1 MSRLA
6 QFLSPSPKG
15 QRKISEN
22 KSLSRLQDSSAS
34 SRLSLVSQQQHI
46 AERKNTMAAHLEDRD
61 IQAGIEQAWHG
72 LTKVVPVVEFDNAFP
87 FEIERLPL
95 LVAND
100 TPLEGWSFFRCSD
113 DGKPAGVPVF
123 DSYSALSNARFW
135 EIVQNAVGGSGAII
149 ESAGTIYDRCRR
161 FVTVKLGTDLDTFKV
176 GEREFKNRF
185 SLLDSIDGSSNFYG
199 VNSSTCV
206 VCANT
211 FAVVMGDTSGEF
223 RFKIRHS
230 KNLLPKIENME
241 KAIDQ
246 FVGITAQF
254 KKALVIANEIPV
266 TPADARSLFA
276 GWAGSDT
283 NGMSSRTF
291 NNVTRLSE
299 LFQRGAGNNGE
310 TLLDAFSAV
319 TDFYSHESSGGADQP
334 GFRMKQTISSE
345 FGSASRKKQDFF
357 SSLFTATKKED
368 PTFRRDSFDHLVNTG
383 RNLITAAEAVLIAN

>member
-1 MSRLA
+1 M
-6 QFLSPSPKG
+6 
-15 QRKISEN
+15 
-22 KSLSRLQDSSAS
+22 QDSAAS
-34 SRLSLVSQQQHI
+34 SRLSPVSQPQHI
-46 AERKNTMAAHLEDRD
+46 AERKNIMAHHIEARD
-61 IQAGIEQAWHG
+61 VQAGLEMAWQG
-72 LTKVVPVVEFDNAFP
+72 LTKVVPVITFDDAFP

-100 TPLEGWSFFRCSD
+100 TPLEGWSYFRCSD
-113 DGKPAGVPVF
+113 DGKPAGVPVSE
-123 DSYSALSNARFW
+123 SYQALTNGRFW
-135 EIVQNAVGGSGAII
+135 EIVQNAVGGTGAVI

-161 FVTVKLGTDLDTFKV
+161 FITVKLGTDLDTFNV
-176 GEREFKNRF
+176 GDREFKNRF
-185 SLLDSIDGSSNFYG
+185 SLLDSIDGSTNFYG

-211 FAVVMGDTSGEF
+211 FQMVMGDTTGEF

-246 FVGITAQF
+246 FIGVTAQF
-254 KKALVIANEIPV
+254 KKALEIANEIPV

-291 NNVTRLSE
+291 NTVTRLSE

-334 GFRMKQTISSE
+334 GFRMKQTLSSE

-357 SSLFTATKKED
+357 NNLFSVDKQKNVNFE
-368 PTFRRDSFDHLVNTG
+368 RQSFDNLVKNG
-383 RNLITAAEAVLIAN
+383 RTLITAAEAVLVAN

>member
-1 MSRLA
+1 MAR
-6 QFLSPSPKG
+6 FLSPSPKG
-15 QRKISEN
+15 QRKISE
-22 KSLSRLQDSSAS
+22 KRFILSLKDFGASSTLSLSVNNNTLQKEKIMSH
-34 SRLSLVSQQQHI
+34 HI
-46 AERKNTMAAHLEDRD
+46 EDRD
-61 IQAGIEQAWHG
+61 VQAGTQMAWQG
-72 LTKVVPVVEFDNAFP
+72 LTKVVPVVQYEDAFP

-95 LVAND
+95 LMAND

-113 DGKPAGVPVF
+113 DGKPAGVPVSE
-123 DSYSALSNARFW
+123 SYSALTNARFW
-135 EIVQNAVGGSGAII
+135 EVVQNSVGGTNAIV

-161 FVTVKLGTDLDTFKV
+161 FVTVKLGTDVDDFTV
-176 GEREFKNRF
+176 GDRQFKNRF
-185 SLLDSIDGSSNFYG
+185 SILDSIDGSTNFYG

-230 KNLLPKIENME
+230 KNILPKIENME

-246 FVGITAQF
+246 FIGVTAQF
-254 KKALVIANEIPV
+254 KKALEIANEIPV

-276 GWAGSDT
+276 GWAGADT

-291 NNVTRLSE
+291 NTVTRLAE

-334 GFRMKQTISSE
+334 GFRVKQALSSE

-357 SSLFTATKKED
+357 SNLFTVDKSKTPVFQRA
-368 PTFRRDSFDHLVNTG
+368 SFDQMVNNG
-383 RNLITAAEAVLIAN
+383 RTLITAAEAVLIAN

>member
-1 MSRLA
+1 MDDF
-6 QFLSPSPKG
+6 FLIVYCIPVG
-15 QRKISEN
+15 RN
-22 KSLSRLQDSSAS
+22 NNNTLQK
-34 SRLSLVSQQQHI
+34 
-46 AERKNTMAAHLEDRD
+46 EKNMAHQIEVRD
-61 IQAGIEQAWHG
+61 VQAGIEQAWHG
-72 LTKVVPVVEFDNAFP
+72 LTKVVPIVTFDDAFP

-113 DGKPAGVPVF
+113 DGKAAGVPVF
-123 DSYSALSNARFW
+123 ESYNALSNARFW
-135 EIVQNAVGGSGAII
+135 EIVQNAVGGTGATI

-161 FVTVKLGTDLDTFKV
+161 FVTVKLGTELDTFKV
-176 GEREFKNRF
+176 GDREFNNRF
-185 SLLDSIDGSSNFYG
+185 SLLDSIDGSTNFYG

-246 FVGITAQF
+246 FLGVTAQF
-254 KKALVIANEIPV
+254 KKALTIANEVPV
-266 TPADARSLFA
+266 TPVDARALFA
-276 GWAGSDT
+276 GWSATDT
-283 NGMSSRTF
+283 NGMSSRSF
-291 NNVTRLSE
+291 NTVTRLSE
-299 LFQRGAGNNGE
+299 LFQRGKGNNGE

-319 TDFYSHESSGGADQP
+319 TDYYSHESSGGADQP

-345 FGSASRKKQDFF
+345 FGSGSRKKQDFF
-357 SSLFTATKKED
+357 SNLFIAKGKED
-368 PTFRRDSFDHLVNTG
+368 PIFSRDAFNSLVSKG
-383 RNLITAAEAVLIAN
+383 RTVIKTMEEIEVAAN

>member
-1 MSRLA
+1 
-6 QFLSPSPKG
+6 
-15 QRKISEN
+15 
-22 KSLSRLQDSSAS
+22 
-34 SRLSLVSQQQHI
+34 
-46 AERKNTMAAHLEDRD
+46 MAHQIEVRD
-61 IQAGIEQAWHG
+61 VQAGIEQAWHG
-72 LTKVVPVVEFDNAFP
+72 LTKVVPIVTFDDAFP

-113 DGKPAGVPVF
+113 DGKAAGVPVF
-123 DSYSALSNARFW
+123 ESYNALSNARFW
-135 EIVQNAVGGSGAII
+135 EIVQNAVGGTGATI

-176 GEREFKNRF
+176 GDREFNNRF
-185 SLLDSIDGSSNFYG
+185 SLLDSIDGSTNFYG

-246 FVGITAQF
+246 FLGVTAQF
-254 KKALVIANEIPV
+254 KKALSIANEIPV
-266 TPADARSLFA
+266 TPVDARSLFA
-276 GWAGSDT
+276 GWAATDT
-283 NGMSSRTF
+283 NGMSSRSF
-291 NNVTRLSE
+291 NTVTRLTE
-299 LFQRGAGNNGE
+299 LFNRGAGNNGE

-319 TDFYSHESSGGADQP
+319 TDYYSHESSGGADQP
-334 GFRMKQTISSE
+334 GFKMKQTISSE
-345 FGSASRKKQDFF
+345 FGSGSRKKQDFF
-357 SSLFTATKKED
+357 SNLFTTKGKED
-368 PTFRRDSFDHLVNTG
+368 PIFARDSFDALVSRG
-383 RNLITAAEAVLIAN
+383 RTVIKTMEEIEVAAN

>member
-1 MSRLA
+1 LA
-6 QFLSPSPKG
+6 RFLSPSPKG
-15 QRKISEN
+15 QRKISE
-22 KSLSRLQDSSAS
+22 KRFILGLKDFGASSTLSLSVNNNTLQKEKIMSH
-34 SRLSLVSQQQHI
+34 HI
-46 AERKNTMAAHLEDRD
+46 EDRD
-61 IQAGIEQAWHG
+61 VQAGTQMAWQG
-72 LTKVVPVVEFDNAFP
+72 LTKVVPVVQYEDAFP

-95 LVAND
+95 LMAND

-113 DGKPAGVPVF
+113 DGKPAGVPVSE
-123 DSYSALSNARFW
+123 SYSALTNARFW
-135 EIVQNAVGGSGAII
+135 EVVQNSVGGTNAIV

-161 FVTVKLGTDLDTFKV
+161 FVTVKLGTDVDDFTV
-176 GEREFKNRF
+176 GDRQFKNRF
-185 SLLDSIDGSSNFYG
+185 SILDSIDGSTNFYG

-230 KNLLPKIENME
+230 KNILPKIENME

-246 FVGITAQF
+246 FIGVTAQF
-254 KKALVIANEIPV
+254 KKALEIANEIPV

-276 GWAGSDT
+276 GWTGADT

-291 NNVTRLSE
+291 NTVTRLAE

-334 GFRMKQTISSE
+334 GFRVKQALSSE

-357 SSLFTATKKED
+357 SNLFTVDKSKTPVFQRA
-368 PTFRRDSFDHLVNTG
+368 SFDQMVNNG
-383 RNLITAAEAVLIAN
+383 RTLITAAEAVLIAN

>member
-1 MSRLA
+1 
-6 QFLSPSPKG
+6 
-15 QRKISEN
+15 
-22 KSLSRLQDSSAS
+22 
-34 SRLSLVSQQQHI
+34 
-46 AERKNTMAAHLEDRD
+46 MAAHLENRD

-72 LTKVVPVVEFDNAFP
+72 STKVVPVIQFTDAFP
-87 FEIERLPL
+87 YEIERLPL

-100 TPLEGWSFFRCSD
+100 TPLEGWSYFRCSD
-113 DGKPAGVPVF
+113 DGKPVGVPVAE
-123 DSYSALSNARFW
+123 SYSAMTNSRFW
-135 EIVQNAVGGSGAII
+135 EIVQNAVGGTGAII
-149 ESAGTIYDRCRR
+149 ESAGTIYDRRRR
-161 FVTVKLGTDLDTFKV
+161 FITVKLGTDVDAFKV

-185 SLLDSIDGSSNFYG
+185 SLLDSIDGSTNFYG

-241 KAIDQ
+241 KAIDR
-246 FVGITAQF
+246 FIGVTAQF
-254 KKALVIANEIPV
+254 KKALEIANEIPV
-266 TPADARSLFA
+266 TPVDARSLFA
-276 GWAGSDT
+276 GWTGAET

-291 NNVTRLSE
+291 NIVGRLSE

-319 TDFYSHESSGGADQP
+319 TDYYSHESSGGTDQP

-345 FGSASRKKQDFF
+345 FGSGSRKKQDFF
-357 SSLFTATKKED
+357 NSLFSVDKKNNVNFEQE
-368 PTFRRDSFDHLVNTG
+368 SFNNLIKNG
-383 RNLITAAEAVLIAN
+383 RTLITAAEAVMVAN

>member
-1 MSRLA
+1 
-6 QFLSPSPKG
+6 
-15 QRKISEN
+15 
-22 KSLSRLQDSSAS
+22 
-34 SRLSLVSQQQHI
+34 
-46 AERKNTMAAHLEDRD
+46 MAAHLENRD

-72 LTKVVPVVEFDNAFP
+72 LTKVVPIVTFDDAFP

-95 LVAND
+95 FTAPEI
-100 TPLEGWSFFRCSD
+100 PLKGWSYFRCSD
-113 DGKPAGVPVF
+113 DGQPVGVPVA
-123 DSYSALSNARFW
+123 DTYSAISNARFW
-135 EIVQNAVGGSGAII
+135 EIVQNAVGGSGAIV
-149 ESAGTIYDRCRR
+149 ESAGTIFDRCRR

-176 GEREFKNRF
+176 GDRDFKNRF
-185 SLLDSIDGSSNFYG
+185 SLLDSIDGSTNFYG

-223 RFKIRHS
+223 RFKMRHS
-230 KNLLPKIENME
+230 KNLPIKIENME

-246 FVGITAQF
+246 FVGVTAQF
-254 KKALVIANEIPV
+254 KKALVIANEVPV
-266 TPADARSLFA
+266 QTSDARALFA
-276 GWAGSDT
+276 GWMATDT
-283 NGMSSRTF
+283 NGMSSRSF

-345 FGSASRKKQDFF
+345 FGSGSRKKQDFF
-357 SSLFTATKKED
+357 SNLFTAKGKED
-368 PTFRRDSFDHLVNTG
+368 PTFRRDSFDALISKG
-383 RNLITAAEAVLIAN
+383 RMVIKTMEEVEATAN

>member
-1 MSRLA
+1 MRHPVDCP
-6 QFLSPSPKG
+6 PSVNHNTLQK
-15 QRKISEN
+15 EN
-22 KSLSRLQDSSAS
+22 
-34 SRLSLVSQQQHI
+34 
-46 AERKNTMAAHLEDRD
+46 NTMAAHLENRD

-72 LTKVVPVVEFDNAFP
+72 LTKVVPIITFDDAFP

-100 TPLEGWSFFRCSD
+100 TPLEGWSYFRCSD
-113 DGKPAGVPVF
+113 DGKPAGVPVSE
-123 DSYSALSNARFW
+123 SYQALTNGRFW
-135 EIVQNAVGGSGAII
+135 EIVQNAVGGTGATI

-161 FVTVKLGTDLDTFKV
+161 FITVKLGTDLDVFKV
-176 GEREFKNRF
+176 GDREFKNRF
-185 SLLDSIDGSSNFYG
+185 SLLDSIDGSTNFYG

-246 FVGITAQF
+246 FIGVTAQF
-254 KKALVIANEIPV
+254 KKALEIANEIPV
-266 TPADARSLFA
+266 TPTDARSLFA
-276 GWAGSDT
+276 GWAATDT

-291 NNVTRLSE
+291 NTVGRLTE

-334 GFRMKQTISSE
+334 GFRMKQTLSSE

-357 SSLFTATKKED
+357 NNLFSIDKQKNVNFE
-368 PTFRRDSFDHLVNTG
+368 RQSFDNLVNNG
-383 RNLITAAEAVLIAN
+383 RTLITAAEAVLVAN

>member
-1 MSRLA
+1 MDDF
-6 QFLSPSPKG
+6 FLIVYCIPVG
-15 QRKISEN
+15 RN
-22 KSLSRLQDSSAS
+22 NNNTLQK
-34 SRLSLVSQQQHI
+34 
-46 AERKNTMAAHLEDRD
+46 EKNMAHQIEVRD

-72 LTKVVPVVEFDNAFP
+72 LTKVVPIVTFDDAFP

-113 DGKPAGVPVF
+113 DGKAAGVPVF
-123 DSYSALSNARFW
+123 ESYNALSNARFW
-135 EIVQNAVGGSGAII
+135 EIVQNAVGGTGATI

-176 GEREFKNRF
+176 GDREFNNRF
-185 SLLDSIDGSSNFYG
+185 SLLDSIDGSTNFYG

-211 FAVVMGDTSGEF
+211 FAVVMGDASGEF

-246 FVGITAQF
+246 FVGVTAQF
-254 KKALVIANEIPV
+254 QKALTIANEVPV
-266 TPADARSLFA
+266 TPVDARALFA
-276 GWAGSDT
+276 GWSATDT
-283 NGMSSRTF
+283 NGMSSRSF
-291 NNVTRLSE
+291 NTVTRLSE
-299 LFQRGAGNNGE
+299 LFQRGKGNNGE

-319 TDFYSHESSGGADQP
+319 TDYYSHESSGGADQP

-345 FGSASRKKQDFF
+345 FGSGSRKKQDFF
-357 SSLFTATKKED
+357 SNLFITKGKED
-368 PTFRRDSFDHLVNTG
+368 PIFSRDAFNSLVSKG
-383 RNLITAAEAVLIAN
+383 RTVIKTMEEIEVAAN

>member
-1 MSRLA
+1 LKDSAASSTL
-6 QFLSPSPKG
+6 
-15 QRKISEN
+15 
-22 KSLSRLQDSSAS
+22 SLSVNNNKLQK
-34 SRLSLVSQQQHI
+34 
-46 AERKNTMAAHLEDRD
+46 EKNMHHLEERD
-61 IQAGIEQAWHG
+61 VQAGIQQAWHG
-72 LTKVVPVVEFDNAFP
+72 STNVVPVVEFDNAFP

-123 DSYSALSNARFW
+123 ESYVALTNARFW

-161 FVTVKLGTDLDTFKV
+161 FVTVKLGTDVDDFTV
-176 GEREFKNRF
+176 GDRQFKNRF
-185 SLLDSIDGSSNFYG
+185 SLLDSIDGSTNFYG

-211 FAVVMGDTSGEF
+211 FQVVMGDTSGEF

-230 KNLLPKIENME
+230 KNIMPKIENME

-246 FVGITAQF
+246 FLGVTAQF
-254 KKALVIANEIPV
+254 KKALETANEIPV
-266 TPADARSLFA
+266 TPVDARSLFA
-276 GWAGSDT
+276 GWIATEASGISAR
-283 NGMSSRTF
+283 SF
-291 NNVTRLSE
+291 NIVTRLSE

-319 TDFYSHESSGGADQP
+319 TDFYSHESSGGLDQE

-345 FGSASRKKQDFF
+345 FGSGSRKKQDFF
-357 SSLFTATKKED
+357 ANLFTAKKMED
-368 PTFRRDSFDHLVNTG
+368 PIFQRDSFDALVSRG
-383 RNLITAAEAVLIAN
+383 RTVIKTMEEIEVAAN

>member
-1 MSRLA
+1 MSH
-6 QFLSPSPKG
+6 
-15 QRKISEN
+15 
-22 KSLSRLQDSSAS
+22 
-34 SRLSLVSQQQHI
+34 HI
-46 AERKNTMAAHLEDRD
+46 EDRD
-61 IQAGIEQAWHG
+61 VQAGTQMAWQG
-72 LTKVVPVVEFDNAFP
+72 LTKVVPVVQYEDAFP

-95 LVAND
+95 LMAND

-113 DGKPAGVPVF
+113 DGKPAGVPVSE
-123 DSYSALSNARFW
+123 SYSALTNARFW
-135 EIVQNAVGGSGAII
+135 EVVQNSVGGTNAIV

-161 FVTVKLGTDLDTFKV
+161 FVTVKLGTDVDDFTV
-176 GEREFKNRF
+176 GDRQFKNRF
-185 SLLDSIDGSSNFYG
+185 SILDSIDGSTNFYG

-230 KNLLPKIENME
+230 KNILPKIENME

-246 FVGITAQF
+246 FIGVTAQF
-254 KKALVIANEIPV
+254 KKALEIANEIPV

-276 GWAGSDT
+276 GWTGADT

-291 NNVTRLSE
+291 NTVTRLAE

-334 GFRMKQTISSE
+334 GFRVKQALSSE

-357 SSLFTATKKED
+357 SNLFTVDKSKTPVFQRA
-368 PTFRRDSFDHLVNTG
+368 SFDQMVNNG
-383 RNLITAAEAVLIAN
+383 RTLITAAEAVLIAN

>member
-1 MSRLA
+1 
-6 QFLSPSPKG
+6 
-15 QRKISEN
+15 
-22 KSLSRLQDSSAS
+22 
-34 SRLSLVSQQQHI
+34 
-46 AERKNTMAAHLEDRD
+46 MAAHLEDRD

-161 FVTVKLGTDLDTFKV
+161 FVTVKLGTELDTFKV

-211 FAVVMGDTSGEF
+211 FSVVMSDTSGEF

-246 FVGITAQF
+246 FVGVTAQF
-254 KKALVIANEIPV
+254 KRALEIANEIPI
-266 TPADARSLFA
+266 TPVDARSLFA
-276 GWAGSDT
+276 GWAGADT

-291 NNVTRLSE
+291 NTVTRLAE

-357 SSLFTATKKED
+357 SSIFTVDNRKN
-368 PTFRRDSFDHLVNTG
+368 LVFQRASLDEMIKNGST
-383 RNLITAAEAVLIAN
+383 LITAAEAVLIAN

>member
-1 MSRLA
+1 
-6 QFLSPSPKG
+6 
-15 QRKISEN
+15 
-22 KSLSRLQDSSAS
+22 
-34 SRLSLVSQQQHI
+34 
-46 AERKNTMAAHLEDRD
+46 MAAHLENRD
-61 IQAGIEQAWHG
+61 IQAGIEMAWHG
-72 LTKVVPVVEFDNAFP
+72 LTKVVPVVQFEDAFP
-87 FEIERLPL
+87 FDIERLPL

-246 FVGITAQF
+246 FIGITAQF

-319 TDFYSHESSGGADQP
+319 TDFYSHESSGGVDQP
-334 GFRMKQTISSE
+334 GFRVKQALSSE

-357 SSLFTATKKED
+357 SNLFTVDKSAT
-368 PTFRRDSFDHLVNTG
+368 PVFQRTSFDEMVSNG
-383 RNLITAAEAVLIAN
+383 RKLITAAEAVLIAN